1 MFAKLLTAA
10 AAAAL
15 LGGCGP
21 FWVDPY
27 ITVQDSPLN
36 WVHIHYYNLKSS
48 PIRRTSVY
56 LSGAGHVEVMKGTS
70 ELVSNDFAKGY
81 KEDSWLDVKPTRKE
95 VDVKHLN
102 DVFQHLVNQ
111 GLLDR
116 EKMFKGTKKTTISR
130 FLGVKA
136 NINNVTY
143 SENVNIFEA
152 DPDLAEALLDV
163 VHEFDNPVGRRR

>member
-1 MFAKLLTAA
+1 M
-10 AAAAL
+10 AL
-15 LGGCGP
+15 SLCGCGP

-27 ITVQDSPLN
+27 ITVEESPLN

-48 PIRRTSVY
+48 PIRRISVY
-56 LSGAGHVEVMKGTS
+56 LNGGGYVEVVKGTS

-81 KEDSWLDVKPTRKE
+81 KADNWQDVRPVRKN
-95 VDVKHLN
+95 VDVKHLT
-102 DVFQHLVNQ
+102 DVFQSLVNQ

-116 EKMFKGTKKTTISR
+116 EKLFKGTRKKTVSR
-130 FLGVKA
+130 FMGVKA

-152 DPDLAEALLDV
+152 DPNLAEALLDV
-163 VHEFDNPVGRRR
+163 VYEFDNPVGR

>member
-1 MFAKLLTAA
+1 M

-15 LGGCGP
+15 LAIGGCGP

-27 ITVQDSPLN
+27 ITVEDSPLN
-36 WVHIHYYNLKSS
+36 WVHIHYYNLKTS

-56 LSGAGHVEVMKGTS
+56 LGGSGVVEVMKGTS
-70 ELVSNDFAKGY
+70 EQVSNDFAKGY
-81 KEDSWLDVKPTRKE
+81 KADNWLDVSQTRKE

-102 DVFQHLVNQ
+102 DVFQNLVNQ

-116 EKMFKGTKKTTISR
+116 EKVFRGTKKKSISR

-163 VHEFDNPVGRRR
+163 VHEFDNPVGRKR

>member
-1 MFAKLLTAA
+1 MFARILTAA
-10 AAAAL
+10 VAVATL
-15 LGGCGP
+15 SGCGP

-27 ITVQDSPLN
+27 ITVEDSPLN

-56 LSGAGHVEVMKGTS
+56 LSGAGHVEVVKGTS

-81 KEDSWLDVKPTRKE
+81 KAENWHDVRPSRKT
-95 VDVKHLN
+95 VDVRHLN
-102 DVFQHLVNQ
+102 DVFQNLVNR

-116 EKMFKGTKKTTISR
+116 EKLFKGTKKKSVSR

-163 VHEFDNPVGRRR
+163 VHEFDNPVGRKR